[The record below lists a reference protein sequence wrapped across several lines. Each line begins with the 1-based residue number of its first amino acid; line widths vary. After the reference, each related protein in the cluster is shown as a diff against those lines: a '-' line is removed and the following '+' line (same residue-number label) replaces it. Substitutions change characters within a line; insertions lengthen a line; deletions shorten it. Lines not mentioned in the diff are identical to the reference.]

1 MIIKSLLVACALSP
15 CLLAAPELQ
24 AQNIPGI
31 SVYGAGGLSGGGRVN
46 IYNNP
51 QRTGSTVATF
61 TITASQLALLIQLKA
76 EFAGSTRINISEAL
90 EIIGNPARFNDP
102 KTVTVT
108 AVNRNNITFT
118 TIEVVVGGKRTTV
131 TIQTPQADTEG
142 TERAVIAAKA
152 TLLAGGT
159 PAQATLA
166 ARLALAGVE
175 RRLIFPFVNSVTI
188 LLASVVTSSASS
200 SIPNPVSSSEAFVI
214 SLRTKSLDSAMTVIA
229 QTSDGSKVSLNVE
242 ALVTT
247 ILDYNA
253 IIDQSSAPT
262 IVRISQD
269 ERLNRINQSLD
280 TLRALFAD

>member
-51 QRTGSTVATF
+51 QRLGNPIATF
-61 TITASQLALLIQLKA
+61 NIPPDVLALLLQLKS
-76 EFAGSTRINISEAL
+76 ETAGSVPFDNSLALSISDDNL
-90 EIIGNPARFNDP
+90 RLNNPT
-102 KTVTVT
+102 TVTVT
-108 AVNRNNITFT
+108 TVNRDGVTFT
-118 TIEVVVGGKRTTV
+118 TIRVVVGGKTTTV
-131 TIQTPQADTEG
+131 TIQTPTNDPSG
-142 TERAVIAAKA
+142 TDRAVIAAKSV
-152 TLLAGGT
+152 LLAGGT

-242 ALVTT
+242 ALVTA

-262 IVRISQD
+262 IVKISQD
-269 ERLNRINQSLD
+269 ERLNRVNQSLD
-280 TLRALFAD
+280 ALRALFAD